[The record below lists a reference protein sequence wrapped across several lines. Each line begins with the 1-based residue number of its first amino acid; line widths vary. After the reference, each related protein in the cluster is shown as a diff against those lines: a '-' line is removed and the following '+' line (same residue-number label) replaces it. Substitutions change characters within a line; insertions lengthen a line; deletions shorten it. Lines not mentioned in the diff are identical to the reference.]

1 MNMRTLRGLL
11 IEMKACN
18 GSIDWVGDK
27 TIERAVE
34 HCYRGDWMIWIAKT
48 IGVDDRKL
56 TLAKGLCA
64 QTFMFMMREDQSKK
78 AIQAAIDY
86 GNGLIGDKE
95 LLLASHDAKH
105 VLDTCEAIADD
116 NPSFDK
122 LVEYG
127 LACCAY
133 VAADK
138 LASAGNASLR
148 FGIVSG
154 YTTIEAQKQ
163 LEMAEIC
170 RQVLSDEIISTVNK
184 MLAS

>member
-1 MNMRTLRGLL
+1 MRTLRGLL
-11 IEMKACN
+11 IELKACN

-27 TIERAVE
+27 TIEQAVE

-95 LLLASHDAKH
+95 LLLASYDAKC
-105 VLDTCEAIADD
+105 VIDRWMATTPEG
-116 NPSFDK
+116 PEFDK
-122 LVEYG
+122 LVDYG
-127 LACCAY
+127 LAQCAY
-133 VAADK
+133 IAADRW
-138 LASAGNASLR
+138 ASANSAALR
-148 FGIVSG
+148 FCILSG
-154 YTTIEAQKQ
+154 YTPIETQKK